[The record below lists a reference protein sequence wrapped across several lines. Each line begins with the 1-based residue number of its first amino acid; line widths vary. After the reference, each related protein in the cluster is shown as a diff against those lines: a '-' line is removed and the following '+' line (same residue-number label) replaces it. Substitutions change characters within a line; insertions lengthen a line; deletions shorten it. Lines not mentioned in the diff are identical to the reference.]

1 MVVVIKFNLLLL
13 QRNYEISE
21 LEEAVVKSEQASL
34 VLDLKEFDP

>member
-1 MVVVIKFNLLLL
+1 MVVLIKFNLLLL

>member
-1 MVVVIKFNLLLL
+1 VVLIKFNLLLI
-13 QRNYEISE
+13 QRNYELSE